1 MPDEPDRPDFPPTF
15 RGVLELLHRLRA
27 PGGCPWDREQT
38 PRSLLPYLIEE
49 AHEAAVAIESGDDD
63 AAVDELGDLLLHL
76 AFQIAIAEEEERFGL
91 DDVAGSTIAK
101 MVRRHPHV
109 FGDATYAG
117 AGHQAMWERLKR
129 EEKPE
134 GTGGVIGELPLALP
148 ALVRAYRVQQKV
160 ASVGFDW
167 QAPEGAREKVGEELA
182 EVDEAAAATA
192 SADREAE
199 APPPERVEEEFGD
212 LLFAIVNWGRLLG
225 LHPETALQ
233 QANRKF
239 EARFRKLEALA
250 RERGL
255 ALETL
260 SLDALDTLWNEV
272 KRTEAGRSTS

>member
-27 PGGCPWDREQT
+27 PGGRPWDREQT
-38 PRSLLPYLIEE
+38 PSSLLPYLIEE
-49 AHEAAVAIESGDDD
+49 AHEAAVAIESGDDE

-76 AFQIAIAEEEERFGL
+76 AFQIAIAEEEERLGL

-134 GTGGVIGELPLALP
+134 GTGGVIGELPVALP
-148 ALVRAYRVQQKV
+148 ALVRAYRIQQKV

-167 QAPEGAREKVGEELA
+167 QAPEGAREKVGEEMA
-182 EVDEAAAATA
+182 EVDEATAMA
-192 SADREAE
+192 SAGGDAQ
-199 APPPERVEEEFGD
+199 PVPPERVEEEFGD

-233 QANRKF
+233 RANRKF
-239 EARFRKLEALA
+239 EARFRRLEALA
-250 RERGL
+250 RERGID
-255 ALETL
+255 LEGQPL
-260 SLDALDTLWNEV
+260 EALDALWDEV
-272 KRTEAGRSTS
+272 KELERA